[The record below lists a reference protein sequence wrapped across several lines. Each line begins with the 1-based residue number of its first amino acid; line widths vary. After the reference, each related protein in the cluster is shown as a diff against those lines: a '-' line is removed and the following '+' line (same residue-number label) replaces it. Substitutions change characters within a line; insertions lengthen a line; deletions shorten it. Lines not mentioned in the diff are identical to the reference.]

1 MRLSPKTHQQ
11 FETFFR
17 QYFDDENLKLPQ
29 VEIYTRQGAKLVTKI
44 VKVDGI
50 TIGRH
55 IFIDSKL
62 AKYDEKKR
70 LCISKNLLSHEIA
83 HVIQYQQSGFFGF
96 LYKYIKDY
104 FVILKG
110 KKTRNAHARLES
122 YWEIPHEIEARDAA
136 KKFVEW
142 VGKGKR

>member
-1 MRLSPKTHQQ
+1 MRLSPKTQQQ

-17 QYFDDENLKLPQ
+17 HYFDDQTLELHRVK
-29 VEIYTRQGAKLVTKI
+29 IYARRGASLITKI
-44 VKVDGI
+44 IRVDGI

-62 AKYDEKKR
+62 TKYDNQKR

-83 HVIQYQQSGFFGF
+83 HVIQYQKSGFFGF

-110 KKTRNAHARLES
+110 KKPRNAHARMES
-122 YWEIPHEIEARDAA
+122 YWAIPHEIEARDAA

-142 VGKGKR
+142 LEK